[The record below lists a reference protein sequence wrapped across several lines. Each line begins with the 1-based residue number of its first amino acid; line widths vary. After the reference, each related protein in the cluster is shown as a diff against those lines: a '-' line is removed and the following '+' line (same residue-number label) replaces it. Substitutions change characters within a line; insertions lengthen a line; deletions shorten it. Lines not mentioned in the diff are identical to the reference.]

1 MVSNGGYS
9 GGKKKKKKRQIGRA
23 GVFAILKN
31 IVMERPPLSIDLLGR
46 RQEILYLCFLIQ
58 IKGLECH
65 SCLRRANRK
74 MERMSVLG
82 SKFALFLKF

>member
-1 MVSNGGYS
+1 MVSDGGYS
-9 GGKKKKKKRQIGRA
+9 GGKKKKMRQIGRA

-31 IVMERPPLSIDLLGR
+31 IVMERPPLSKDLLGT

-58 IKGLECH
+58 VKGLECH
-65 SCLRRANRK
+65 SGLRRANRK

-82 SKFALFLKF
+82 SEFSLFLKF